1 VEQALMTVD
10 GVEEARVALTQVG
23 KQQHRVAHPRT
34 QAHFH
39 THTHTHKHTH
49 TYTHEPARVAAGYV
63 RSRTGAS

>member
-39 THTHTHKHTH
+39 THTHTHTSTLIHTH
-49 TYTHEPARVAAGYV
+49 TSLQG
-63 RSRTGAS
+63 